1 MTRFDFI
8 SASNTVLINFHSDH
22 TVSGSGFS
30 LSWEAVA
37 ACGDTQ
43 TYAASD
49 EFNGI
54 ASPNHP
60 NVILNH
66 LDCTYVIHAASNKRI
81 WLEFKA
87 FDLVRDATIDID
99 LGDGP
104 FVPFKRKQQLND
116 GIFVSYRNRI
126 QIRLRTGDKPMGNG
140 FQLLYKTCN
149 YSRFFRR
156 CICLT
161 FVLSISLV
169 FFVCFGFGSRL
180 KVAN

>member
-8 SASNTVLINFHSDH
+8 SATNMALINFHSDFS
-22 TVSGSGFS
+22 VSGAGFA
-30 LSWEAVA
+30 LSWEAVP

-49 EFNGI
+49 ELNSI

-60 NVILNH
+60 NVVLNH

-87 FDLVRDATIDID
+87 FDLVRDSTVDID

-116 GIFVSYRNRI
+116 GIFVSYRNRV
-126 QIRLRTGDKPMGNG
+126 QIRLRTGDKPQGNG
-140 FQLLYKTCN
+140 FQLLYKTSK
-149 YSRFFRR
+149 YKRAFAV
-156 CICLT
+156 IQH
-161 FVLSISLV
+161 
-169 FFVCFGFGSRL
+169 
-180 KVAN
+180 